1 MLIAIWLFIIVGSP
15 FMMIAELGSCQSSR
29 ISEGNQMLFPG
40 DTMLLEVPYN
50 ARLFSV
56 VNTNVEVYFY
66 DYKPSLELISRTGH
80 HEGTLYQNNKLG
92 WGFHLNEGSAVKITW
107 NSEFS
112 QSIIFRVM
120 KGKFAYDSFWYD
132 DLVLNSSV
140 IYTKTAAYGTYEFN
154 ASVVG
159 DYYFTVENNASPNN
173 VEFLFEMNEYE
184 YKTTQ
189 GVRKVGND
197 YEIDIDPGYEYVVL
211 KYSDNVTYGEEVSYY
226 FASTYATD
234 PYDDYRPVDDPFD
247 GFPFGGV
254 SLMYFVA
261 VPLMIIGIVIFVI
274 VLAAKN
280 NVGRKLFQSTSTTL
294 PITYNDAVGKPA
306 QVPIDNQAV
315 PNQPYSRAPPAVLSG
330 SQVPQQAPQGMYKP
344 QKEVIENCPFCG
356 STLDL
361 ATKNAYLAGN
371 AICSYCKSPLN

>member
-15 FMMIAELGSCQSSR
+15 FMMIAELGSCHSSR

-120 KGKFAYDSFWYD
+120 KGKLLMTLLYEISSS
-132 DLVLNSSV
+132 NSSV

-154 ASVVG
+154 A
-159 DYYFTVENNASPNN
+159 
-173 VEFLFEMNEYE
+173 LW
-184 YKTTQ
+184 
-189 GVRKVGND
+189 
-197 YEIDIDPGYEYVVL
+197 
-211 KYSDNVTYGEEVSYY
+211 
-226 FASTYATD
+226 
-234 PYDDYRPVDDPFD
+234 
-247 GFPFGGV
+247 
-254 SLMYFVA
+254 
-261 VPLMIIGIVIFVI
+261 
-274 VLAAKN
+274 LAI
-280 NVGRKLFQSTSTTL
+280 TIL
-294 PITYNDAVGKPA
+294 P
-306 QVPIDNQAV
+306 
-315 PNQPYSRAPPAVLSG
+315 
-330 SQVPQQAPQGMYKP
+330 
-344 QKEVIENCPFCG
+344 
-356 STLDL
+356 
-361 ATKNAYLAGN
+361 
-371 AICSYCKSPLN
+371 